1 MMYKQVADALKPP
14 RAAYVRFPFGQP
26 LGEPDNANQQRVI
39 IEDTLRMLVS
49 ATESGTVD
57 SLPYRWR
64 REDYAEIRRARG
76 NILASAQAVSADDN

>member
-1 MMYKQVADALKPP
+1 M
-14 RAAYVRFPFGQP
+14 RFPFGQP
-26 LGEPDNANQQRVI
+26 LGEPDNADQQRVI

>member
-1 MMYKQVADALKPP
+1 MYKQVADALKPP

>member
-1 MMYKQVADALKPP
+1 MKPP